1 MKYINRFSTN
11 ADYQAFT
18 EGGGYVTPNVCYV
31 EETDG
36 IIVKPEINEND
47 EVVVINHGILSTTS
61 SIYKTYKIYWE
72 YPVKSDI
79 DVILLTN
86 VMGNTST
93 THSILTL
100 TGNSVSSNSHT
111 LGPGETIVGIY
122 SISPTEDDI
131 YVYEVTINNN

>member
-1 MKYINRFSTN
+1 MCLIEDSF
-11 ADYQAFT
+11 
-18 EGGGYVTPNVCYV
+18 GLIC
-31 EETDG
+31 
-36 IIVKPEINEND
+36 KPEINEND
-47 EVVVINHGILSTTS
+47 EVVVINHGILRGS
-61 SIYKTYKIYWE
+61 SSGYKIYWE

-79 DVILLTN
+79 DVILLTD

-93 THSILTL
+93 TYSISTL
-100 TGNSVSSNSHT
+100 TGNSVSLNSYT

>member
-1 MKYINRFSTN
+1 MKYINKFSTN

-18 EGGGYVTPNVCYV
+18 EGGGYVTPNICYV
-31 EETDG
+31 EETNG

-47 EVVVINHGILSTTS
+47 EVVVINHGILRDSS

-79 DVILLTN
+79 DVILLID
-86 VMGNTST
+86 VMGTST

-100 TGNSVSSNSHT
+100 TGNSVSSNSYT

-131 YVYEVTINNN
+131 YVYEVIIE

>member
-1 MKYINRFSTN
+1 MKYINKFSTN

-18 EGGGYVTPNVCYV
+18 GGDDYVTPNICYV
-31 EETDG
+31 DETNG

-47 EVVVINHGILSTTS
+47 EVVVINHGILRGSRS
-61 SIYKTYKIYWE
+61 TYKIYWE

-79 DVILLTN
+79 DVILLTD

-100 TGNSVSSNSHT
+100 TGNSVSSNSYT